1 MGEVGAHGVEDGKAG
16 GIEVAPVGDV
26 GLVQPVR
33 CVQLVGGGAG
43 AEEGD
48 GWSGGVGKRWQ
59 GQEGLLI
66 FHDEHPGRCIRE
78 EPGSVGEGDFD
89 IRECWGVVEV
99 AQAQAG
105 VAAAQ
110 AQVRDVKGA
119 LPVLGCVAG

>member
-26 GLVQPVR
+26 GFVQPAQ
-33 CVQLVGGGAG
+33 CVELVGGGAG
-43 AEEGD
+43 TEEGD
-48 GWSGGVGKRWQ
+48 GGRGGVGKRGQ

-66 FHDEHPGRCIRE
+66 FHDEYPGWGVGE
-78 EPGSVGEGDFD
+78 ELGCVGEGDFD
-89 IRECWGVVEV
+89 IGECRGVVEV

-110 AQVRDVKGA
+110 AQVRDAEGREEREE
-119 LPVLGCVAG
+119 